1 MVAVADE
8 YPASVRVASTPG
20 GRREDEGRKQLTPTA
35 IKLLISILSPSLRG
49 EAAFA
54 EIE

>member
-1 MVAVADE
+1 MNIQRPYGSLLPLE
-8 YPASVRVASTPG
+8 G
-20 GRREDEGRKQLTPTA
+20 EGEDEGRKQLTPTA

>member
-1 MVAVADE
+1 MNIQRPYGSLHLWRE
-8 YPASVRVASTPG
+8 KGRMRV
-20 GRREDEGRKQLTPTA
+20 GRKQLTPTA
-35 IKLLISILSPSLRG
+35 IKRLTSIVSPWLRG